1 MLKAIHREGL
11 SLTLLAINSSVG
23 YHYTSHRQ
31 WAESPVLVMGKKMKK
46 GRIMIMPLVSL

>member
-11 SLTLLAINSSVG
+11 SLTLLANSSVG
-23 YHYTSHRQ
+23 YHYTSHWQ